1 MKKEHNFSIKNEYL
15 INSNLF
21 KYFLRYKDKTVPNLS
36 DMFTKIVKPMTDDI
50 RKLMEDNNLMNE
62 SELFISDLSFRAHS
76 SKKGVMIGDESKK
89 DESVIQFVTDRLK
102 KLTKEYTKKFKD
114 FKLKVEVEK
123 AKEDEIKALVIYI
136 ACYYNHRNPS
146 LKDQFA
152 HLTKKKDKDGNFC
165 KEKPDFEKFCKEK
178 EKEFNERNS

>member
-36 DMFTKIVKPMTDDI
+36 DMFTEIVKPMTDDI

-114 FKLKVEVEK
+114 F
-123 AKEDEIKALVIYI
+123 
-136 ACYYNHRNPS
+136 
-146 LKDQFA
+146 
-152 HLTKKKDKDGNFC
+152 
-165 KEKPDFEKFCKEK
+165 
-178 EKEFNERNS
+178 